1 MNKKSARDWV
11 ISLAPWLP
19 SALTA
24 HCLRRRPT
32 GRRPNLAAAGKPN
45 RIHPH
50 PTTTTCAILAAP
62 TPCPCKNQQSI
73 HENSFF
79 ATMDVE
85 IGSEIIERLNSE
97 FKQLFRK
104 LSLSCYRY
112 CILDLGNMFQNCRK
126 KWPWPSLWTCQS
138 TNVTSVVYIY
148 HNSCHVS
155 YLHMLSQ
162 ASISDLLSAYAFK
175 KIQFLM
181 KIQNNRI
188 KRAPIC
194 KVTPKLPPAPKSQL
208 WFI

>member
-85 IGSEIIERLNSE
+85 IGSEIIERLNSK
-97 FKQLFRK
+97 FKQLSRK
-104 LSLSCYRY
+104 LPLSCYRY
-112 CILDLGNMFQNCRK
+112 VHTWFRQYVPKLQK
-126 KWPWPSLWTCQS
+126 KMTLTI
-138 TNVTSVVYIY
+138 TSNLSK
-148 HNSCHVS
+148 HQCHLS
-155 YLHMLSQ
+155 RIHLSQ
-162 ASISDLLSAYAFK
+162 FLSCVLSTYAFTG
-175 KIQFLM
+175 INFRSL
-181 KIQNNRI
+181 
-188 KRAPIC
+188 IC
-194 KVTPKLPPAPKSQL
+194 
-208 WFI
+208 ICI